1 MKKLSYIT
9 ADIYS
14 AAAIAMMWAAAIA
27 TLLTDSS
34 NKIGLYVCLP
44 LAFVFATLK
53 NKGFRLNIY
62 EKLLYALLAWD
73 CASFLWAGDKEAC
86 ATELHAMLGVFLLT
100 YVISILSREKKLL
113 PYLYFTFVLLY
124 LSAWYYA
131 WRHLLAFTWI
141 SDFRLN
147 DLRLNAN
154 TMAYYTF
161 YVSYL
166 AFILSEITHRKQLRQ
181 TWTWA
186 FWLMLP
192 VSFAVAILT
201 ASRQVM
207 VVQVPLYALLI
218 YIRYVKGVSRR
229 RKAILA
235 AVAVVVIAAV
245 AGPAMRTYNSS
256 YLKTR
261 SQTEIVDDPR
271 ADLAA
276 DALQLGMENMP
287 LGLGGGNFQT
297 VSSRRE
303 IAHNSYLEAFSDLGI
318 PGVALYLAL
327 MLVFTIRQWERY
339 RKSSDKMYFAF
350 LTFGLIY
357 MLDSLFF
364 VFYNAIWLISF
375 FMLVAA
381 HSETYHNELTIE
393 TEDAA

>member
-9 ADIYS
+9 GDIYS
-14 AAAIAMMWAAAIA
+14 VVAIAMMWMAAIA

-44 LAFVFATLK
+44 LAFIFATLK
-53 NKGFRLNIY
+53 NKGFRLNVY

-147 DLRLNAN
+147 DQRLNAN

-166 AFILSEITHRKQLRQ
+166 AFILSEITGRKRLRQ
-181 TWTWA
+181 AWTWA

-218 YIRYVKGVSRR
+218 YIRYFKGVSRR
-229 RKAILA
+229 RKALFAGLA
-235 AVAVVVIAAV
+235 LLVVVAA
-245 AGPAMRTYNSS
+245 AGPIVSTYNSS
-256 YLKTR
+256 YLKQR
-261 SQTEIVDDPR
+261 SSTELADDPR
-271 ADLAA
+271 ATLAD
-276 DALQLGMENMP
+276 DALRLGMENLP

-303 IAHNSYLEAFSDLGI
+303 IAHNSYLEAFADLGI

-327 MLVFTIRQWERY
+327 MLVFVVRQWKRY
-339 RKSSDKMYFAF
+339 RESGDKMYFVF

-381 HSETYHNELTIE
+381 HGETYHNEPAIE
-393 TEDAA
+393 REETA